1 MFVCLLEPAVLKD
14 VFASKVLKF
23 SNLLHKV
30 DNKHS
35 IFIFFFSN
43 KLCLCPHFHL
53 YYFLCLFFFFP
64 WQFSLE
70 DSPFGDLLKTQ
81 YFNFGQLFIFFLIAF
96 KEFFVFPDL

>member
-43 KLCLCPHFHL
+43 KLCLCQRFLRGYAPLQASQEGHLRQGSQKPHRQDREA
-53 YYFLCLFFFFP
+53 C
-64 WQFSLE
+64 
-70 DSPFGDLLKTQ
+70 
-81 YFNFGQLFIFFLIAF
+81 AA
-96 KEFFVFPDL
+96 